1 MTTMKYRFRVDEV
14 TDIMTVYDQVK
25 VYRATTAFPH
35 TWAEITTLSPL
46 TRIPLV
52 ASVTEYLFDDD
63 SGDEDYWYCHAFY
76 NAVGPLES
84 DKSTPIQIPIAG
96 YVTLDDMRDEGFTA
110 TDATD
115 AQVRRGIVIANRTI
129 EAITNQWFEPRAH
142 TFLIDGRGV
151 SKMFLD
157 VPIIAITAIEVDGA
171 TVDFD
176 FSSVKIYNRHLTQ
189 GLTNPDDRQNPMIS
203 YDESYWMNVF
213 GISQKTT
220 YLAGSFYEGL
230 QNIKLTG
237 YFGYTEL
244 IKGSE
249 IGETGTN
256 SQVPL
261 NYGDTPELIK
271 LAARRLTYKNMFP
284 LAKQAKGYGTDLSM
298 MGNVRSRRNRDQAI
312 TFGGTDTSSSSLTG
326 DPVVDEILMS
336 FMGPLR
342 MEVV

>member
-14 TDIMTVYDQVK
+14 TDLMTIYDEVK
-25 VYRATTAFPH
+25 VYRATTAYPH
-35 TWAEITTLSPL
+35 TWVEITGIG
-46 TRIPLV
+46 TRVTLV
-52 ASVTEYLFDDD
+52 ASVTEYLFDDT
-63 SGDEDYWYCHAFY
+63 SGDSSYWYCFAAY
-76 NAVGPLES
+76 NGVGPVEA
-84 DKSTPIQIPIAG
+84 DKSTPVQIPEAG
-96 YVTLDDMRDEGFTA
+96 YVTVDDMRDEGFTT

-115 AQVRRGIVIANRTI
+115 AQVRRGISIANRTI

-157 VPIIAITAIEVDGA
+157 VPIIALTAIEVDEA
-171 TVDFD
+171 SIDFD
-176 FSSVKIYNRHLTQ
+176 FDSVKIYNRHLTQ
-189 GLTNPDDRQNPMIS
+189 GLTNPDDRQNPMIT
-203 YDESYWMNVF
+203 YDESYWMSVF
-213 GISQKTT
+213 GITQKTT

-244 IKGSE
+244 MKGSE
-249 IGETGTN
+249 IGETDTN

-271 LAARRLTYKNMFP
+271 YAARLLTYKYMFP
-284 LAKQAKGYGTDLSM
+284 LSKRAKGYGSGISQ
-298 MGNVRSRRNRDQAI
+298 MGNVRERKTRDQAI
-312 TFGGTDTSSSSLTG
+312 KFGGTDTASSSLTG
-326 DPVVDEILMS
+326 DAEVDEILMS